1 MVSLRTAVVASLSPA
16 IRARTALAACS
27 WLSWS
32 PGDEESRAPYFEQS
46 GFPVLLVER
55 HTSVRLLEAGY
66 AAAELVALPEMG
78 TVRLSGALWPV
89 AGNDY
94 LEAVR
99 HFRLEHVEC
108 ADCCGPR
115 RSHLIGI
122 RVETVD
128 VADPTSGQTEPVDL
142 DAYAAA
148 APDPIIAHSLNVRA
162 HLNAGHHDDLV
173 LLASRMLGTPVER
186 LVAAAVEWIDAWG
199 LELAVID
206 DEGAT
211 THRLPFRVPLTTMDD
226 LGGQLHQL
234 LNRSGSDPC

>member
-1 MVSLRTAVVASLSPA
+1 MAALSPA

-32 PGDEESRAPYFEQS
+32 PDDEESRAPYFEQS

-55 HTSVRLLEAGY
+55 QTSVQLLDAGY
-66 AAAELVALPEMG
+66 AEAELVALPEMG

-94 LEAVR
+94 LAAVR
-99 HFRLEHVEC
+99 HFRLEHAEC

-115 RSHLIGI
+115 RSHLVGI
-122 RVETVD
+122 RVETVE

-148 APDPIIAHSLNVRA
+148 APDPIIAHSLSVRA
-162 HLNAGHHDDLV
+162 HLNAGHHDDLL
-173 LLASRMLGTPVER
+173 LLASRMLGTPSER

-206 DEGAT
+206 DEGASS
-211 THRLPFRVPLTTMDD
+211 HRLPFRVPLTTMDD

>member
-1 MVSLRTAVVASLSPA
+1 MSPA

-32 PGDEESRAPYFEQS
+32 PGEAESRAPYFEQ
-46 GFPVLLVER
+46 GGCPVLLVER
-55 HTSVRLLEAGY
+55 HTSAQLLDAGY
-66 AAAELVALPEMG
+66 AKAELVALPELG
-78 TVRLSGALWPV
+78 SVRLGGALWPV
-89 AGNDY
+89 AGNAY

-99 HFRLEHVEC
+99 YFRLEHAEC

-115 RSHLIGI
+115 RSHLVGI
-122 RVETVD
+122 RVENVE
-128 VADPTSGQTEPVDL
+128 VADPTSGETEPVDL

-148 APDPIIAHSLNVRA
+148 APDPIIAHNLNVRA
-162 HLNAGHHDDLV
+162 HLNTSHHDDLV
-173 LLASRMLGTPVER
+173 RLASKMLGAPSAG
-186 LVAAAVEWIDAWG
+186 LAAVAVEWIDAWG

-206 DEGAT
+206 GEGAT

-234 LNRSGSDPC
+234 LNSSGSDPC